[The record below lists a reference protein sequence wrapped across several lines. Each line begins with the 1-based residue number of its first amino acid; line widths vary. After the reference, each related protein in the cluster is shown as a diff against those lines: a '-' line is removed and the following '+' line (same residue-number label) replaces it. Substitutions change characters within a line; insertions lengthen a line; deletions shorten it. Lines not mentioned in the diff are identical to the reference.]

1 MLLDLTCRTSKKAD
15 MAKGG
20 HSDNDS
26 TAVQRPTNSP
36 PTPDINPPDPDVL
49 ASHTKEPTR
58 TRHNHY
64 KQCCELNKPLPKTQ
78 GSEPGSVV
86 LEQPGSCQVAELVQH
101 KASMQL
107 FQ

>member
-1 MLLDLTCRTSKKAD
+1 

-26 TAVQRPTNSP
+26 TAVPRPTNSP
-36 PTPDINPPDPDVL
+36 PTPDINPPDPDAL
-49 ASHTKEPTR
+49 ASHTKEPTQA
-58 TRHNHY
+58 RHNHY
-64 KQCCELNKPLPKTQ
+64 KECWELNKPLPETQ
-78 GSEPGSVV
+78 GSESGSVV